1 MTEKEWLAAT
11 DPTPMVAFISRTA
24 SDRKLQLFSVSLVW
38 AHHERFP
45 EALLALA
52 RAAELRADGQLQPGH
67 QIEAERGRKEWAD
80 QTSAE
85 YGMLA
90 TWPDSTRQALI
101 AADLTYM
108 VRQVWLRWTAEP
120 GRPPGDVGLAY
131 RLGSK
136 ITHSSQPRLLR
147 EAFGNPFRP
156 VSADTTWL
164 TSTVVQLVHGIY
176 EEKAFDRMPI
186 LADALQDAGCENDD
200 ILFHCRQPGEHVRG
214 CWVID
219 LLTGRK

>member
-45 EALLALA
+45 EALLALT
-52 RAAELRADGQLQPGH
+52 RAAELRADGRLQPDH
-67 QIEAERGRKEWAD
+67 QCNAERGKKEWMD
-80 QTSAE
+80 QMKAE
-85 YGMLA
+85 YGEFRAWPESAKYASVA
-90 TWPDSTRQALI
+90 TE
-101 AADLTYM
+101 LTYM
-108 VRQVWLRWTAEP
+108 LPQIWLRWTAEEW
-120 GRPPGDVGLAY
+120 RLPGDVGIAY
-131 RLGSK
+131 RAGSK
-136 ITHSSQPRLLR
+136 ITHSSQPLLLR

-164 TSTVVQLVHGIY
+164 TSTVVHLAQGIY

-186 LADALQDAGCENDD
+186 LADALQDAGCDNQD
-200 ILFHCRQPGEHVRG
+200 ILIHCRSEGPHVRG
-214 CWVID
+214 CWVVD